1 MTDKQN
7 SWTLE
12 VQEDPESGDCIL
24 QFPPEMLEQV
34 GWKEGDT
41 LVWEQMS
48 DGAWSLSKKTVNE
61 IVE

>member
-48 DGAWSLSKKTVNE
+48 DGAWSLSKKAVNE